1 MKAATFVCSKAT
13 ALELK
18 VRNAKKFYVKAE
30 KTPDLSESNQPE
42 PKTKPV
48 PKAKA
53 KSVPKAP
60 KKNKANSKARAK
72 KA

>member
-1 MKAATFVCSKAT
+1 MSG
-13 ALELK
+13 
-18 VRNAKKFYVKAE
+18 RNAKKFYVKAE